1 MEMMESIRTAFG
13 FEDMDMARAQGRE
26 GSARLALVKN
36 RMRAEIEKRKA
47 AAEKVKTTTS
57 AASNVPDL
65 TPQQLEA
72 LINSIEQPTK
82 GKANTNANKNKGKG
96 KK

>member
-1 MEMMESIRTAFG
+1 
-13 FEDMDMARAQGRE
+13 MARAQGRE

-47 AAEKVKTTTS
+47 AAEKAKTKTTTS

-65 TPQQLEA
+65 TPEQLEA
-72 LINSIEQPTK
+72 LVNSIEQPTK
-82 GKANTNANKNKGKG
+82 GKANANANKNKGKG